1 MRSIVK
7 RLLSLSLF
15 TLLITFSCFVLLRL
29 LPGDPVLTLLN
40 IDELSAT
47 PEQIEAARRE
57 LGYDQPLLVQYV
69 RWLKD
74 ILTLRLGNSLQTGR
88 PVIEML
94 LESYLVTA
102 ELALGGLTIALL
114 IALPLGIGCA
124 LTTRRSIVRLAH
136 LVSMS
141 GAAVPGFWIG
151 LLLVDLFAVRLGWLP
166 VMGREGMTSLVLP
179 ALSLGFPLAS
189 VYIPLIRMNLRREL
203 SQPYIELARMRGIS
217 ERTILWRYALRGSL
231 PPVLSVFGLTLGSL
245 AGGVVVLE
253 VLFAYPGV
261 GKLMVDAILQRDY
274 PLIQGYIL
282 LTTGIILVLH
292 QGIRSLNR
300 ALRPDWQKG
309 IHT

>member
-15 TLLITFSCFVLLRL
+15 TLLITFGCFVLLRL

-57 LGYDQPLLVQYV
+57 LGYDQPLLVQYI
-69 RWLKD
+69 RWLQD

-114 IALPLGIGCA
+114 IALPLGIGSA

-189 VYIPLIRMNLRREL
+189 VYIPLIRLNLRREL

-300 ALRPDWQKG
+300 ALRPDW
-309 IHT
+309 

>member
-1 MRSIVK
+1 MHPIVK

-15 TLLITFSCFVLLRL
+15 TLIMTFSCFSLLRL

-40 IDELSAT
+40 IGELSAT

-57 LGYDQPLLVQYV
+57 LGYDQPLLMQYV
-69 RWLKD
+69 HWLQD
-74 ILTLRLGNSLQTGR
+74 ILTLQLGDSLQTGR

-94 LESYLVTA
+94 SESYLVTA
-102 ELALGGLTIALL
+102 ELALGGIAIALL
-114 IALPLGIGCA
+114 IALPLGIGSA
-124 LTTRRSIVRLAH
+124 MTTRHYVERLANAF
-136 LVSMS
+136 SIA
-141 GAAVPGFWIG
+141 GATIPGFWIG

-166 VMGREGMTSLVLP
+166 VMGREGMTSLLLP

-189 VYIPLIRMNLRREL
+189 VYIPLIRLNLRREL
-203 SQPYIELARMRGIS
+203 DQPYIELARIRGVA

-253 VLFAYPGV
+253 VLFTYPGV

-282 LTTGIILVLH
+282 LTTGVILVLH

-300 ALRPDWQKG
+300 VLRPDWKRG
-309 IHT
+309 TDR

>member
-1 MRSIVK
+1 MCSIFK

-15 TLLITFSCFVLLRL
+15 TLLITFGCFVLLRL

-69 RWLKD
+69 RWLQD

-94 LESYLVTA
+94 QESYFVTA
-102 ELALGGLTIALL
+102 ELALGGIMIALL
-114 IALPLGIGCA
+114 IALPLGIGSA
-124 LTTRRSIVRLAH
+124 LTTRRSVIRLAH

-189 VYIPLIRMNLRREL
+189 VYIPLIRLNLRREL
-203 SQPYIELARMRGIS
+203 NQPYIELARMRGIS
-217 ERTILWRYALRGSL
+217 ERTIVWRYSLRGSL

-292 QGIRSLNR
+292 QGVRSLNQT
-300 ALRPDWQKG
+300 LRPDWQKG
-309 IHT
+309 THT

>member
-1 MRSIVK
+1 MHSIVK

-69 RWLKD
+69 RWLQD

-102 ELALGGLTIALL
+102 ELALGGILIALL
-114 IALPLGIGCA
+114 IALPLGIGSA
-124 LTTRRSIVRLAH
+124 LTTRRSVVRLAH

-189 VYIPLIRMNLRREL
+189 VYIPLIRLNLRREL
-203 SQPYIELARMRGIS
+203 NQPYIELARMRGIS
-217 ERTILWRYALRGSL
+217 ERTILWRYTLRGSL

-309 IHT
+309 THT

>member
-1 MRSIVK
+1 MHPIVK
-7 RLLSLSLF
+7 RLLSLGLF
-15 TLLITFSCFVLLRL
+15 TLIMTFGCFSLLRL

-69 RWLKD
+69 RWLQD
-74 ILTLRLGNSLQTGR
+74 ILTLQLGDSLQTGR

-94 LESYLVTA
+94 RESYLVTA
-102 ELALGGLTIALL
+102 ELALGGVMIALL
-114 IALPLGIGCA
+114 IALPLGIGSA
-124 LTTRRSIVRLAH
+124 LTTRHYVVRLANV
-136 LVSMS
+136 VSIAC
-141 GAAVPGFWIG
+141 AAIPGFWIG

-189 VYIPLIRMNLRREL
+189 VYIPLIRLNLRREL
-203 SQPYIELARMRGIS
+203 DQPYIELARIRGVA

-231 PPVLSVFGLTLGSL
+231 PPVLSVFGLTLGNL
-245 AGGVVVLE
+245 AGGVVVIE

-282 LTTGIILVLH
+282 LTTGVILVLH

-300 ALRPDWQKG
+300 ALRPDWKRG
-309 IHT
+309 TDR

>member
-1 MRSIVK
+1 MRSIVR

-69 RWLKD
+69 RWLQD

-114 IALPLGIGCA
+114 IALPLGIGSA
-124 LTTRRSIVRLAH
+124 LTTRRSVVRLAH

-189 VYIPLIRMNLRREL
+189 VYIPLIRLNLRREL
-203 SQPYIELARMRGIS
+203 NQPYIEMARMRGIS
-217 ERTILWRYALRGSL
+217 ERMILWRYALRGSL

-292 QGIRSLNR
+292 QGVRSLNR

-309 IHT
+309 THT

>member
-1 MRSIVK
+1 MHPIVK

-15 TLLITFSCFVLLRL
+15 TLIMTFSCFSLLRL

-69 RWLKD
+69 RWLQD
-74 ILTLRLGNSLQTGR
+74 ILTLQLGDSLQTGR

-94 LESYLVTA
+94 RESYLVTI
-102 ELALGGLTIALL
+102 ELAIGGIAIALL
-114 IALPLGIGCA
+114 IALPLGIGSA
-124 LTTRRSIVRLAH
+124 LTTSDYVVRLANI
-136 LVSMS
+136 VSVT
-141 GAAVPGFWIG
+141 GAAIPGFWIG

-166 VMGREGMTSLVLP
+166 VMGRGGMTSLVLP

-189 VYIPLIRMNLRREL
+189 VYIPLIRLNLRREL
-203 SQPYIELARMRGIS
+203 NQPYIELARMRGIS
-217 ERTILWRYALRGSL
+217 ERTILWRYALRGSM

-282 LTTGIILVLH
+282 LTTGFILVLH
-292 QGIRSLNR
+292 QGIRSLNQ
-300 ALRPDWQKG
+300 ALRPDWKRSVD
-309 IHT
+309 

>member
-1 MRSIVK
+1 MRSIVR

-69 RWLKD
+69 RWLQD

-94 LESYLVTA
+94 QESYLVTA
-102 ELALGGLTIALL
+102 ELALGGILIALL
-114 IALPLGIGCA
+114 IALPLGIGSA
-124 LTTRRSIVRLAH
+124 LTTRRSVVRLAH

-189 VYIPLIRMNLRREL
+189 VYIPLIRLNLRREL
-203 SQPYIELARMRGIS
+203 NQPYIELARMRGIS
-217 ERTILWRYALRGSL
+217 ERTILWRYALRGGL

-282 LTTGIILVLH
+282 LTTGVILVLH

-300 ALRPDWQKG
+300 ALRPDWKRG
-309 IHT
+309 TDR

>member
-1 MRSIVK
+1 MHSIVK

-69 RWLKD
+69 RWLQD

-102 ELALGGLTIALL
+102 ELALGGILIALL
-114 IALPLGIGCA
+114 IALPLGIGSA
-124 LTTRRSIVRLAH
+124 LMTRRSVVRLAH

-141 GAAVPGFWIG
+141 GATVPGFWIG

-189 VYIPLIRMNLRREL
+189 VYIPLIRLNLRREL
-203 SQPYIELARMRGIS
+203 NQPYIEMARMRGIS

-309 IHT
+309 THT

>member
-57 LGYDQPLLVQYV
+57 LGYDQPMLVQYV
-69 RWLKD
+69 RWLQD
-74 ILTLRLGNSLQTGR
+74 IFTLHLGNSLQTGR

-114 IALPLGIGCA
+114 IALPLGIGSA
-124 LTTRRSIVRLAH
+124 LTTRRSVVRLAH

-189 VYIPLIRMNLRREL
+189 VYIPLIRLNLRREL
-203 SQPYIELARMRGIS
+203 NQPYIELARMRGIS
-217 ERTILWRYALRGSL
+217 ERTILWRYALRGSV

-309 IHT
+309 THT

>member
-1 MRSIVK
+1 MHPIVK

-15 TLLITFSCFVLLRL
+15 TLIMTFSCFSLLRL

-57 LGYDQPLLVQYV
+57 LGYDQPLLMQYV
-69 RWLKD
+69 HWLQD
-74 ILTLRLGNSLQTGR
+74 ILTLQLGDSLQTGR

-94 LESYLVTA
+94 RESYLVTA
-102 ELALGGLTIALL
+102 ELALGGIAIALL
-114 IALPLGIGCA
+114 IALPLGIGSA
-124 LTTRRSIVRLAH
+124 MTTRHYVERLANA
-136 LVSMS
+136 VSIA
-141 GAAVPGFWIG
+141 GAAIPGFWIG

-189 VYIPLIRMNLRREL
+189 VYIPLIRLNLRREL
-203 SQPYIELARMRGIS
+203 DQPYIELARIRGVA

-245 AGGVVVLE
+245 SGGVVVLE
-253 VLFAYPGV
+253 VLFTYPGV

-300 ALRPDWQKG
+300 VLRPDWKRG
-309 IHT
+309 TDR

>member
-15 TLLITFSCFVLLRL
+15 TLLITFGCFVLLRL

-57 LGYDQPLLVQYV
+57 LGYDQPLLVQYI
-69 RWLKD
+69 RWLQD

-114 IALPLGIGCA
+114 IALPLGIGSA

-189 VYIPLIRMNLRREL
+189 VYIPLIRLNLRREL

>member
-47 PEQIEAARRE
+47 PEQIEATRRE
-57 LGYDQPLLVQYV
+57 LGYDQPMLVQYV
-69 RWLKD
+69 RWLQD
-74 ILTLRLGNSLQTGR
+74 IFTLHLGNSLQTGR

-94 LESYLVTA
+94 LESYLVTV

-114 IALPLGIGCA
+114 IALPLGIGSA
-124 LTTRRSIVRLAH
+124 LTTRRSVVRLAH

-189 VYIPLIRMNLRREL
+189 VYIPLIRLNLRREL
-203 SQPYIELARMRGIS
+203 NQPYIELARMRGIS
-217 ERTILWRYALRGSL
+217 ERTILWRYALRGSV

-309 IHT
+309 THT

>member
-1 MRSIVK
+1 MHPIVK

-15 TLLITFSCFVLLRL
+15 TLIMTFSCFSLLRL

-57 LGYDQPLLVQYV
+57 LGYDQPLLMQYV
-69 RWLKD
+69 HWLQD
-74 ILTLRLGNSLQTGR
+74 ILTLQLGDSLQTGR

-94 LESYLVTA
+94 RESYLVTA
-102 ELALGGLTIALL
+102 ELALGGIAIALL
-114 IALPLGIGCA
+114 IALPLGIGSA
-124 LTTRRSIVRLAH
+124 MTTRHYVERLANAF
-136 LVSMS
+136 SIA
-141 GAAVPGFWIG
+141 GAAIPGFWIG

-166 VMGREGMTSLVLP
+166 VMGREGMTSLLLP

-189 VYIPLIRMNLRREL
+189 VYIPLIRLNLRREL
-203 SQPYIELARMRGIS
+203 DQPYIELARIRGVA

-253 VLFAYPGV
+253 VLFTYPGV

-282 LTTGIILVLH
+282 LTTGVILVLH

-300 ALRPDWQKG
+300 VLRPDWKRG
-309 IHT
+309 TDR